1 MSEVQSSIYE
11 QNKKRQVAL
20 NLSIKSYEQMEHI
33 TLLHLNTL
41 LSWREYKDP
50 LDWPENFTMS
60 QGKPG
65 DLDNKLSSASDK
77 PQWVW
82 VRVLAYPDN

>member
-50 LDWPENFTMS
+50 LDWLENFTMP

-65 DLDNKLSSASDK
+65 NLDNIHRNSWKILHVDSQLS
-77 PQWVW
+77 
-82 VRVLAYPDN
+82 